1 SYSICGSGACRC
13 ELQVAHQDLVALI
26 EMSPSIFRLRREY
39 GDKWSE
45 RVPQELMVTF
55 SFSIT
60 LLGKDAYQEGSGK
73 AVT

>member
-1 SYSICGSGACRC
+1 
-13 ELQVAHQDLVALI
+13 
-26 EMSPSIFRLRREY
+26 MSPSIFRLRREY